1 VITNQVEPRVL
12 VEGILVDN
20 HTVPGNMLSR
30 IPPGKGQLEFQY
42 TATSFI
48 EPQKIRFKYI
58 LQGFDKDWTDAGS
71 RRTAYYTN
79 IPPGSYRFLVI
90 GCNSDGVWSRTAE
103 SVSFTLEPHF
113 YQTWPFSAFVII
125 SVAGFFVAAYR
136 IRISRLH
143 AQQRKLE
150 TLVEERTEAL
160 SSSEKQLRQLAD
172 ELEQRVYQR
181 TLELTRA
188 KEAAEDANRAK
199 SEFLANMSHEL
210 RTPMNG
216 ILGMTGLALTA
227 ETETERRECLETV
240 QFSAN
245 SLLTIIDDIL
255 DFSKIEAR
263 KLTLTSVPFNLR
275 NCLEQSI
282 AALSVKASEKRLTLD
297 LKLGSEAPE
306 IVLGDATRL
315 RQILVNLLGN
325 AVKFTS
331 RGSVS
336 VKVDALE
343 KSASAATLKFHVSDT
358 GIGIPPEKRAVIF
371 EAFTQA
377 DGSSTREFGGTGLGL
392 AICSQL
398 ISLMNGRIWVESE
411 VDKGS
416 DFYFTVTFEVPE
428 QKQTDSVA
436 ERPDPPALQHP
447 EAKRETSGSLRILIV
462 EDNPINQRL
471 ATRLLEKQGHQ
482 VTLAADGREAVE
494 TLQRANWEFDAVL
507 MDIQMPE
514 MDGLDATKEI
524 RRLESINARH
534 IPIIALTAHALKRDI
549 ERCLAAGMDRHL
561 AKPIQKELLF
571 AVLRE
576 IADRKLKY
584 AA

>member
-1 VITNQVEPRVL
+1 
-12 VEGILVDN
+12 
-20 HTVPGNMLSR
+20 
-30 IPPGKGQLEFQY
+30 
-42 TATSFI
+42 
-48 EPQKIRFKYI
+48 
-58 LQGFDKDWTDAGS
+58 
-71 RRTAYYTN
+71 
-79 IPPGSYRFLVI
+79 
-90 GCNSDGVWSRTAE
+90 
-103 SVSFTLEPHF
+103 
-113 YQTWPFSAFVII
+113 
-125 SVAGFFVAAYR
+125 
-136 IRISRLH
+136 
-143 AQQRKLE
+143 
-150 TLVEERTEAL
+150 
-160 SSSEKQLRQLAD
+160 
-172 ELEQRVYQR
+172 
-181 TLELTRA
+181 
-188 KEAAEDANRAK
+188 
-199 SEFLANMSHEL
+199 
-210 RTPMNG
+210 
-216 ILGMTGLALTA
+216 
-227 ETETERRECLETV
+227 
-240 QFSAN
+240 
-245 SLLTIIDDIL
+245 
-255 DFSKIEAR
+255 
-263 KLTLTSVPFNLR
+263 
-275 NCLEQSI
+275 
-282 AALSVKASEKRLTLD
+282 
-297 LKLGSEAPE
+297 
-306 IVLGDATRL
+306 
-315 RQILVNLLGN
+315 
-325 AVKFTS
+325 
-331 RGSVS
+331 VS